1 MVWRGELLDTLQPFE
16 PLVTIPRH
24 CSFHGYRVRRR
35 VPDSRPHSH
44 HHHVVALQ
52 GGYGIRLHTAFV
64 SRPQAVARESMNIRA
79 VRARIFREN
88 EDLVDFI
95 RKAIPKLKNG
105 SVLVVTSKIV
115 ALSEGRTA
123 HVRTRKEKEALIKKE
138 STWALQTHPEWW
150 WTEKD
155 GALLVNAGIDDS
167 NADLPRVDSR
177 VKAGGKRVV
186 LLPKDSF
193 KAAALLRKQLRWLY
207 KVKSLGVVITDSRI
221 SPMRAGVTGLAL
233 GYAGFKGIRDYR
245 GKKDI
250 FGRTMNVTVT
260 DVSDSLA
267 TPATVVMGEGGER
280 RRLAAF

>member
-1 MVWRGELLDTLQPFE
+1 
-16 PLVTIPRH
+16 
-24 CSFHGYRVRRR
+24 
-35 VPDSRPHSH
+35 
-44 HHHVVALQ
+44 
-52 GGYGIRLHTAFV
+52 
-64 SRPQAVARESMNIRA
+64 MNICA
-79 VRARIFREN
+79 VRTRIFREN

-250 FGRTMNVTVT
+250 FGRKLKVTMT
-260 DVSDSLA
+260 DVADSLA
-267 TPATVVMGEGGER
+267 TAAALVMGEGAEQQPLAIIEDLPAGRQARLVEFTNKPINPKEVMIPAKDDMYAPLFKYRGSRPTSVRTRSR
-280 RRLAAF
+280 RRKLSDRRR